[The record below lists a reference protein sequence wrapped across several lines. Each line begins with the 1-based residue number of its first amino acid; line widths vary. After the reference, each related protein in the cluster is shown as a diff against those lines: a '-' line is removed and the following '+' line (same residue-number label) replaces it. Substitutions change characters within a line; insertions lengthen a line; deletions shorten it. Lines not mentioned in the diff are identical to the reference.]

1 MCILHTIL
9 SQLLTYLRETNLMEN
24 EELTTVE
31 KKRDFDKTLSFA
43 LGSVGILANTLGFII
58 SVATNTD
65 LLRDDKIGPFIAIV
79 LPTSI
84 SLLFNVVFFLI
95 LSVKLKKYA
104 QYSLFASIINGYT
117 LFPFMLKGIGF
128 LFFHYYY
135 ILAIFAGFSTK
146 KWREGLLIIPII
158 FVGAVIFMIYPDTQL
173 PIREE
178 IKWKYIIPPT
188 LMFTILYG
196 FAAYMYKS
204 YTTDRQAL
212 LDKEKELAVLA
223 ERDGLT
229 KAFNRRMF
237 DLDLRE
243 KKIES
248 IIMIDI
254 DFFKKVNDT
263 YGHQEGDKV
272 LKKLVA
278 LMYPLRRYEFQVY
291 RYGGE
296 EFCIL
301 SMYDKK
307 ATINRLQSIMNR
319 VRNNLKV
326 EADGTP
332 VTISIGMSSKK
343 TEDIEDMLYDADK
356 INLYKAKQN
365 GRNRAYIDGA
375 CHFSE

>member
-1 MCILHTIL
+1 MDD
-9 SQLLTYLRETNLMEN
+9 EN
-24 EELTTVE
+24 LTTTE
-31 KKRDFDKTLSFA
+31 KKRDFDRLMSIA
-43 LGSVGILANTLGFII
+43 LGSVGILANAFGFII
-58 SVATNTD
+58 AVVTNID
-65 LLRDDKIGPFIAIV
+65 FIIAGKMGPFVAIV
-79 LPTSI
+79 LPTGI
-84 SLLFNVVFFLI
+84 SLIFNIILFLT
-95 LSVKLKKYA
+95 LSVRLKKYT
-104 QYSLFASIINGYT
+104 QYSFFASVINGYT

-135 ILAIFAGFSTK
+135 ILAIFAGFSTR
-146 KWREGLLIIPII
+146 KWREAVFIIPII
-158 FVGAVIFMIYPDTQL
+158 FVGAAIFMIYPDTQL

-196 FAAYMYKS
+196 FAAFMYKS
-204 YTTDRQAL
+204 YTKDRQAL

-272 LKKLVA
+272 LQKLVA

-319 VRNNLKV
+319 VRNNLKIEV
-326 EADGTP
+326 DNTP
-332 VTISIGMSSKK
+332 VTISIGMSTKK
-343 TEDIEDMLYDADK
+343 TEKIEEMLYDADK